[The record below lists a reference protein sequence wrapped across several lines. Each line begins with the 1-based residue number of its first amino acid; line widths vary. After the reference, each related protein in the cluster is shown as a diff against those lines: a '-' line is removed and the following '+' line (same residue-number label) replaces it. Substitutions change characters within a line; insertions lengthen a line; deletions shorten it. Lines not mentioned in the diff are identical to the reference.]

1 MIGLPRPGGRAHG
14 PRISVVVLL
23 LAVAATAACDP
34 RATTDTTAK
43 EESMSDVH
51 KLDELL
57 GAPVLTGKPGIRVH
71 IHRPSPQLALYQAF
85 ARFDGNDAAF
95 RALAATLHLSAAG
108 TPGAG
113 GYLPAVWR
121 AAEDVSLP
129 WWDARAETPAT
140 AAARSFGSGGWIAAK
155 LEGGHI
161 YLTATDTGVP
171 QP

>member
-1 MIGLPRPGGRAHG
+1 MN
-14 PRISVVVLL
+14 
-23 LAVAATAACDP
+23 
-34 RATTDTTAK
+34 
-43 EESMSDVH
+43 DVH

-57 GAPVLTGKPGIRVH
+57 GAPVLTGKPGIRAH

-85 ARFDGNDAAF
+85 ARFDGDDAGF
-95 RALAATLHLSAAG
+95 HALTTTLHLGGPG
-108 TPGAG
+108 TPAAG
-113 GYLPAVWR
+113 GYLPAAWNAPGGV
-121 AAEDVSLP
+121 ALP
-129 WWDARAETPAT
+129 WWDAMPETPAS